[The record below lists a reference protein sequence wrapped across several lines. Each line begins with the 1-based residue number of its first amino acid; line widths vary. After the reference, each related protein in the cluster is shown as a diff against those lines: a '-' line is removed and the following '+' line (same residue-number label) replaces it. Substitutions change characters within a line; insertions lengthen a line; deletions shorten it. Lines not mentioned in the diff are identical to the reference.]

1 MTFEQW
7 KRIVDAYLT
16 RLCGMTSDDIDD
28 WNYYDAWEECMT
40 PKEAAKQALK
50 AAMTA
55 VGW

>member
-55 VGW
+55 VDW